1 MQSKKIGVVDFGTNF
16 HRLILLVVDLAILLD
31 LRAVVLLR
39 DVIGMFFFGPTV
51 HLLVV
56 DHAILLDRQI
66 FVVLVFLLLGRQI

>member
-1 MQSKKIGVVDFGTNF
+1 MNTCKKRIQINNFANLDRDGRFRDKFSRVVDF
-16 HRLILLVVDLAILLD
+16 AILLD

-66 FVVLVFLLLGRQI
+66 FVVLI